1 MMISPPTPD
10 EVRQG
15 RFDRA
20 IAYIAQRL
28 QTSGTGGLAGAGDG
42 ALMTFVS
49 LLELASQ
56 GGAVLSLQDAAIVAE
71 AFSAQGWT
79 TEIKKSSP
87 IFNSMIVIK
96 EPKKEKKR

>member
-20 IAYIAQRL
+20 ITHIARRL
-28 QTSGTGGLAGAGDG
+28 QTSGTGGLAGDD
-42 ALMTFVS
+42 ALMAFVS
-49 LLELASQ
+49 LLELASE

-71 AFSAQGWT
+71 AFTAQGWT
-79 TEIKKSSP
+79 TEIKKSRP
-87 IFNSMIVIK
+87 VFNSMIVIK